1 MPQNINDHTRCFIKP
16 CLPLLITSLVFMGG
30 MTKATAS
37 DISKTSL
44 TIYNNNLALVEE
56 VRPLELISGRNRLE
70 FKNVSA
76 SIRPETVA
84 LSAQGID
91 IVEQNF
97 DFDLLTPKKLMEK
110 AVGQKIQLVRINPA
124 NGAQIVEEATVLSAN
139 EGVVLKV
146 GNHIEVLR
154 DDNIPTRVLFDK
166 VPDNLRAH
174 PTLSVTVNT
183 DTPGHRDARLSYLST
198 GLSWKADYVA
208 MFDEK
213 LGKLDMQGWIT
224 LTNNSGTTF
233 TDANTQ
239 LIAGKINVIS
249 GDRNYELHERQQRT
263 TRSSGN
269 EHSDHPALAD
279 YYVYPLKEK
288 TTVAD
293 KQTKQV
299 GFLEAQGVTAKKS
312 YFYFADWFSS
322 VNEAQHAD
330 VVVQFKN
337 SQSSGL
343 GTQLPAGVTRVYV
356 RDFQGNPKFVGESRI
371 DHTPQGSE
379 VSVKTGEAF
388 DVTIQPTLISQEKI
402 NSTRSRY
409 SMEYLI
415 RNAKPDAVTVDLR
428 QSGLWR
434 EGKVNNESLKSTRID
449 AYTLGWQVP
458 VGANGETK
466 LTFTVET
473 GW

>member
-1 MPQNINDHTRCFIKP
+1 MPRKINNPHGYLVKP
-16 CLPLLITSLVFMGG
+16 LAPLLIASLMVICGVA
-30 MTKATAS
+30 KVTAG

-56 VRPLELISGRNRLE
+56 IRPLELVAGRNRLE

-97 DFDLLTPKKLMEK
+97 DFDLLTPQKLMEK
-110 AVGQKIQLVRINPA
+110 AVGQQVQLVRINPA
-124 NGAQIVEEATVLSAN
+124 NGSQIIEPATVLSVN
-139 EGVVLKV
+139 QGVVLKV

-154 DDNIPTRVLFDK
+154 EDNIPTRVLFDK
-166 VPDNLRAH
+166 VPDNLRAR
-174 PTLSVTVNT
+174 PTLSVTVNA
-183 DTPGHRDARLSYLST
+183 DSPGHRDARLSYLST

-208 MFDEK
+208 VFDEK

-239 LIAGKINVIS
+239 LIAGKINMV
-249 GDRNYELHERQQRT
+249 GDNDYESRGRQQRSART
-263 TRSSGN
+263 SGN
-269 EHSDHPALAD
+269 EAGVRPALAD

-288 TTVAD
+288 TTVAE

-299 GFLEAQGVTAKKS
+299 AFLEAQGVSAKKG
-312 YFYFADWFSS
+312 YQYFANWFSS
-322 VNEAQHAD
+322 MEEVQHAD
-330 VVVQFKN
+330 VSVQFKN

-343 GTQLPAGVTRVYV
+343 GAQLPAGVMRVYV
-356 RDFQGNPKFVGESRI
+356 RDTQGNPKFVGESRI
-371 DHTPQGSE
+371 EHTPQGSE

-388 DVTIQPTLISQEKI
+388 DVTIQPTLIFHEKVSI
-402 NSTRSRY
+402 FRSRY

-415 RNAKPDAVTVDLR
+415 RNAKSDAVTVDLR
-428 QSGLWR
+428 QTGLWR
-434 EGKVNNESLKSTRID
+434 DGKVIKESIKSTRVD
-449 AYTLGWQVP
+449 AYTLGWAVP
-458 VGANGETK
+458 VAANGETK
-466 LTFTVET
+466 LTFTVEA